1 MLIGWTKLPMK
12 VSVIIPT
19 YNEAE
24 SIGKLLNHLKKYGD
38 ERLLECIVVDG
49 GSEDQ
54 TVEIVQNHG
63 IHCFNCNPKGRS
75 AQMNMGYRHSSGDL
89 LYFVHADSFP
99 PETYLDDLFTAVKNG
114 YQAGCYSFRFDSDL
128 FMLKVN
134 SYFTRFDRIMCRGG
148 DQTLF
153 ITRSLFEKLGGFRND
168 FIIMEDYDLIQKIQR
183 KATFRIIP
191 KDVVVSPRKYDKNQ
205 YLKVNFANFVIFLM
219 YFFGAGQQTM
229 ISAYKSLIYHP
240 KL

>member
-1 MLIGWTKLPMK
+1 MQ

-19 YNEAE
+19 YNEEE

-38 ERLLECIVVDG
+38 ERLHELIVIDG
-49 GSEDQ
+49 GSDDR
-54 TVEIVQNHG
+54 TVEIARKSDARCLV
-63 IHCFNCNPKGRS
+63 CKKKGRA

-99 PETYLDDLFTAVKNG
+99 PETYLDDLQTALKNG
-114 YQAGCYSFRFDSDL
+114 CPAGCYRFQFDSDRL
-128 FMLKVN
+128 LLKVN

-153 ITRSLFEKLGGFRND
+153 IRRKLFEKLGGFRDD
-168 FIIMEDYDLIQKIQR
+168 FMIMEDYDLIQKIQR
-183 KATFRIIP
+183 KTSFKIIP
-191 KDVVVSPRKYDKNQ
+191 KDVTVSARKYDMNP
-205 YLKVNFANFVIFLM
+205 YLKVNFANFVVFMM
-219 YFFGAGQQTM
+219 YFFGARQQTM
-229 ISAYKSLIYHP
+229 VSAYKNLIHHP